1 MGKRNNPRGFLITW
15 SLLLLETAFGLTS
28 REVSKTLCIE
38 KGRDALLEFKRGL
51 NDDFG
56 RLSTWGDKK
65 ECYKWNGIECD
76 KRTGHVIVL
85 DLHSEVTCP
94 GHACFAPI
102 LTVKDLVWL
111 SHLSSLEF
119 LRLGGNYFQASNWFR
134 EITKVPLLKELDLSV
149 CGLSKFVLSPA
160 DLANSSLISLSILH
174 LCCNDFSTSSVYN
187 WLFNF
192 STSLTSIDLS
202 HNQLIRQIDDRFGSL
217 MYLEHLNLANNFE
230 VKDGVP
236 SSFGS
241 LMYLEH
247 LNLDMSNTQ
256 TYQWLPELFL
266 RLTMSHFNPLSSIL
280 NQNKLEGP
288 NYVDWKRNLDIVLT
302 YEDFKDVLVEECLIK
317 PVDAIDEEIKANEK

>member
-102 LTVKDLVWL
+102 LT
-111 SHLSSLEF
+111 EF

-266 RLTMSHFNPLSSIL
+266 RFSSSRKSLEVLGL
-280 NQNKLEGP
+280 NDNSLFGSIFKQL
-288 NYVDWKRNLDIVLT
+288 
-302 YEDFKDVLVEECLIK
+302 YEDLC
-317 PVDAIDEEIKANEK
+317 NELW